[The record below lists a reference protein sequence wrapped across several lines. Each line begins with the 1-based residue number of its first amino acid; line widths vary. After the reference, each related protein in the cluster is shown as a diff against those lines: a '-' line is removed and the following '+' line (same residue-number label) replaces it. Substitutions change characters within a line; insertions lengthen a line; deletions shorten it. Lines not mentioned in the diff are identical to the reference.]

1 MGVQSVTRLDRR
13 KQSPIAFG
21 PSANQLKLLATPKSY
36 EYRLTDPA
44 HLARIAQIARKQTRG
59 SQVDWEDALQSAQ
72 IKLIAAI
79 RAGKFTHGT
88 EDDFDRWAATVARFE
103 IIDLVRRSKCRDWDS
118 TDRLLSDRLTVLDTI
133 ADAFN
138 PFAALEE
145 ADLVFRVRKAIVD
158 LDRLYPD
165 RSYYRLWL
173 AKVNERKQAEIA
185 QDLGVSQSAISKR
198 WQELLAR
205 LAIKLDLN
213 GSLPNADRTRSEQT
227 W

>member
-1 MGVQSVTRLDRR
+1 MGVQSLTRLERR
-13 KQSPIAFG
+13 QQSSIALG
-21 PSANQLKLLATPKSY
+21 SSTNKLELSVTSESY

-88 EDDFDRWAATVARFE
+88 EHDFDRWAATVARFE
-103 IIDLVRRSKCRDWDS
+103 MIDLVRRSKCHGWDS
-118 TDRLLSDRLTVLDTI
+118 TDRVLSDRLTVLDTI
-133 ADAFN
+133 ADSFN
-138 PFAALEE
+138 PIAALEE

-173 AKVNERKQAEIA
+173 SKVNERKQAEIA

-205 LAIKLDLN
+205 LAIELDLN
-213 GSLPNADRTRSEQT
+213 PLDRTRSEQT

>member
-1 MGVQSVTRLDRR
+1 MGVQSLTRLERR
-13 KQSPIAFG
+13 QQSPI
-21 PSANQLKLLATPKSY
+21 STNKLKLSVTSVNY

-44 HLARIAQIARKQTRG
+44 HLARLTQIVRKQTRG

-79 RAGKFTHGT
+79 RAGKFIDGT
-88 EDDFDRWAATVARFE
+88 EHDFDRWAATVARFE
-103 IIDLVRRSKCRDWDS
+103 TIDLVRRSKCRGWDS

-133 ADAFN
+133 ADSFN
-138 PFAALEE
+138 PIAALEE
-145 ADLVFRVRKAIVD
+145 ADLVFRVRKAIVE

-173 AKVNERKQAEIA
+173 GKVNERKQAEIA

-205 LAIKLDLN
+205 LAIALDLHPSVTN
-213 GSLPNADRTRSEQT
+213 DRTRSEQT

>member
-1 MGVQSVTRLDRR
+1 MGVQSFTTLERHQ
-13 KQSPIAFG
+13 QSPIALG
-21 PSANQLKLLATPKSY
+21 ASTNELKLSLRATSY

-72 IKLIAAI
+72 LKLIAAI
-79 RAGKFTHGT
+79 RAGKFTHGA
-88 EDDFDRWAATVARFE
+88 EHDFDRWAATVARFE
-103 IIDLVRRSKCRDWDS
+103 IIDLVRRSRCRGWDS
-118 TDRLLSDRLTVLDTI
+118 TDRVLSDRLTVLETI
-133 ADAFN
+133 ADDFN
-138 PFAALEE
+138 SFAALEE

-173 AKVNERKQAEIA
+173 SKVNERKQAEIA
-185 QDLGVSQSAISKR
+185 HDLGVSQSAISKR

-205 LAIKLDLN
+205 LAIELDLN
-213 GSLPNADRTRSEQT
+213 PPDRTRSEQT